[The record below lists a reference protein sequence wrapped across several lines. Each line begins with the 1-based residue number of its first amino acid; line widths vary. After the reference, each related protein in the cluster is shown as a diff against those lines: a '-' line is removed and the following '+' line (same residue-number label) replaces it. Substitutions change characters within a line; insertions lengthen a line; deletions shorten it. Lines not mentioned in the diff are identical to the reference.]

1 MLSRQGSTKVV
12 NDFDDIQERLT
23 RLHPTLP
30 PKLRH
35 AAKFLL
41 ENPGEIATQSMR
53 TIAANSGV
61 ALPNFA
67 RLAKA
72 IGFDKYNELR
82 DVYRKR
88 VQAGAIGGY
97 PERANRLQSSGKVSG
112 DNAVWASFREAAL
125 KSIENVYARID
136 AHAIASVAE
145 KLLKRDTIFVVG
157 MQSSYPFADYLSYV
171 GGMVASKIRL
181 LGRRSGIIADDLIDI
196 STRDALVCLAI
207 QPCARA
213 TVQVAEL
220 AYGRGVYVVGITD
233 SPASPLAAYSSEV
246 LVTSCN
252 SPLFFDSYVGSTAI
266 IELLIGFMTL
276 RSGPDVIGRIAQI
289 EADRRRLGEYWSA
302 DRNAVST

>member
-1 MLSRQGSTKVV
+1 V

-30 PKLRH
+30 PKLRR

-53 TIAANSGV
+53 TIAGNSGV

-72 IGFDKYNELR
+72 MGFDKYNELR

-88 VQAGAIGGY
+88 MQADAVGRY
-97 PERANRLQSSGKVSG
+97 PERANRLLSSGKVSG
-112 DNAVWASFREAAL
+112 DDAVWASFRESAL
-125 KSIENVYARID
+125 NSIENVYARID
-136 AHAIASVAE
+136 AQTIASVAE
-145 KLLKRDTIFVVG
+145 KLLKKETIYIVGMQASYPFTDYFGYVVG
-157 MQSSYPFADYLSYV
+157 MVTP
-171 GGMVASKIRL
+171 KIRL
-181 LGRRSGIIADDLIDI
+181 LGRRGGIIADDLIDI
-196 STRDALVCLAI
+196 SARDALVCLAI

-220 AYGRGVYVVGITD
+220 AYDRGVYVVGITD
-233 SPASPLAAYSSEV
+233 SLASPLAAYSSEV

-252 SPLFFDSYVGSTAI
+252 SPLFFESYVGSTAI
-266 IELLIGFMTL
+266 IELLSGFMTL
-276 RSGPDVIGRIAQI
+276 RSGPDAIDRIAQI
-289 EADRRRLGEYWSA
+289 EADRRRFGEYWNA
-302 DRNAVST
+302 DRNAIST